1 MLIWRTLLRGIT
13 SDVMKVISRDV
24 IILERNVAV
33 CITDMK
39 GEEYITMKKAEQVE
53 KYYTTSYITVKTDI
67 TDFTL
72 RKYIRLLED
81 KGLTIQRNEYGHRLY
96 TRQDVAI
103 IESFVN
109 KVKNGESL
117 ENATNEVIDNQDDI
131 TNEYRQDDENQVAND
146 PEDDETSTELM
157 ASNLNNELLQAY
169 LNTEN
174 ERIEL
179 QREQLKIDRERLQI
193 ERDNSE
199 MLADILER
207 LDGIDTVTSNY
218 SDIENVDMAEDTARN
233 ERNVDSNDLSEDVG
247 KQEDNKKRGFFSKI
261 FGGKK

>member
-1 MLIWRTLLRGIT
+1 
-13 SDVMKVISRDV
+13 
-24 IILERNVAV
+24 
-33 CITDMK
+33 
-39 GEEYITMKKAEQVE
+39 MKKAEQVE
-53 KYYTTSYITVKTDI
+53 NYYTTSYITDKTDI

>member
-1 MLIWRTLLRGIT
+1 
-13 SDVMKVISRDV
+13 
-24 IILERNVAV
+24 
-33 CITDMK
+33 
-39 GEEYITMKKAEQVE
+39 MKKAEDSN
-53 KYYTTSYITVKTDI
+53 KYFTTSYITDKTDI

-81 KGLTIQRNEYGHRLY
+81 KGLNIQRNEYGHRLY
-96 TRQDVAI
+96 TRNDVAI
-103 IESFVN
+103 IESFVS

-131 TNEYRQDDENQVAND
+131 MAENDEDQVAND

-157 ASNLNNELLQAY
+157 APNLNNELLQAY

-199 MLADILER
+199 MLANILDR
-207 LDGIDTVTSNY
+207 LDGIESVTSNHN
-218 SDIENVDMAEDTARN
+218 DIENVDMAEDSPRN
-233 ERNVDSNDLSEDVG
+233 ERNVDSNDLSEVEND
-247 KQEDNKKRGFFSKI
+247 QADNKKRGLFGRLANI
-261 FGGKK
+261 FK

>member
-1 MLIWRTLLRGIT
+1 
-13 SDVMKVISRDV
+13 MKVISRDV

-33 CITDMK
+33 CITYMK

-53 KYYTTSYITVKTDI
+53 KYYTTSYITDKTDI

-207 LDGIDTVTSNY
+207 LDGIDTVTDTVVNTEH
-218 SDIENVDMAEDTARN
+218 DGADVDMTGDNGSN

-247 KQEDNKKRGFFSKI
+247 KQEDNKKRGFFAKI